1 VVKASDWRPSP
12 TTPLSSRHADPYLP
26 DERAYLYQIIQT
38 IGSGPDLDAI
48 LRGVVRLTTEAT
60 GCHASLIW
68 FLSEGRLVLRAS
80 SAPYEHLAGA
90 ISMEPGEGL
99 AGWVAKTRRSAFIT
113 EGALLDP
120 RTKYIP
126 EFEEERF
133 QSLVSVPM
141 GGRGGEV
148 MGVIS
153 LHAEAPHEFVRADL
167 DFLEHT
173 ASLIAGAVENARLY
187 EEAASRVSLLT
198 NLSRLL
204 QRISGAPSIEDVFTT
219 VSSGTRELLSAD
231 RAEVY
236 VRDADNQLRLRA
248 ADPIR
253 HDERAIDPGTFW
265 FDVSQDERA
274 PGGEGARLLATTL
287 WGDDAGPGTMSAPLI
302 AGEERLGVVVVS
314 APASIPG
321 ANTALA
327 AVATHTAVTI
337 KQHQLIGRLQD
348 TNVVKDL
355 FRALS
360 RADGRDGEVESMAE
374 RLGLD
379 FGAEHLVL
387 HVQPWHR
394 VRPAGKRRT
403 GRAAEGTKPAA
414 WRDLAGQI
422 EARLDARL
430 GALFDHDDRSLKAV
444 VALTDRTSDEVVTA
458 LKDIAFGEGK
468 ETPLTIG
475 VSNICRSRSSYP
487 QGFQE
492 AESAAAVGAL
502 IRAEPGVSTFEELGP
517 YRYALTVEA
526 DDARDRSQQRLGLL
540 VEYDQRRGTQ
550 LLDTLEGYLDH
561 RGNVVGTSR
570 ALFIHPNTLRQRLDR
585 IQRESGID
593 LEQED
598 WLSLAVATKV
608 VKLGRMRGSA
618 TRERGND
625 GR

>member
-1 VVKASDWRPSP
+1 MVRASDQRRSA
-12 TTPLSSRHADPYLP
+12 TTQGSSRHAHPSLP

-113 EGALLDP
+113 EGALQDP
-120 RTKYIP
+120 RTKYIA

-141 GGRGGEV
+141 FGRGGEV

-187 EEAASRVSLLT
+187 EEAAARVALLT
-198 NLSRLL
+198 DLSRLL
-204 QRISGAPSIEDVFTT
+204 QRIAGAPTIEDVFMT

-236 VRDADNQLRLRA
+236 LRDADNQLRLRA
-248 ADPIR
+248 ADPVR
-253 HDERAIDPGTFW
+253 YDERAIDPGTFW
-265 FDVSQDERA
+265 FDVSRHERA
-274 PGGEGARLLATTL
+274 RDGEGAQLLAAAL
-287 WGDDAGPGTMSAPLI
+287 WGDDAGHRTMAVPLI

-314 APASIPG
+314 APAPMPG
-321 ANTALA
+321 ADTALA
-327 AVATHTAVTI
+327 AVAAHTAVTVR
-337 KQHQLIGRLQD
+337 QHQLIGRLQD
-348 TNVVKDL
+348 TNVVKDF
-355 FRALS
+355 FRALC
-360 RADGRDGEVESMAE
+360 RADGPDGEVESMAE
-374 RLGLD
+374 RLGFDLE
-379 FGAEHLVL
+379 AEHLVL
-387 HVQPWHR
+387 HVQPWR
-394 VRPAGKRRT
+394 STRSAGRRRT
-403 GRAAEGTKPAA
+403 GRAAGGTKPAA
-414 WRDLAGQI
+414 WRDLAEQL
-422 EARLDARL
+422 EARLEARL
-430 GALFDHDDRSLKAV
+430 GSLFDHDDRSLQAV
-444 VALTDRTSDEVVTA
+444 VALADRTSDEVVIA
-458 LKDIAFGEGK
+458 LKDIACVEEK
-468 ETPLTIG
+468 ETPLSIG
-475 VSNICRSRSSYP
+475 ISNVCRTRSSYP
-487 QGFQE
+487 RGFEE
-492 AESAAAVGAL
+492 AAAAAAVGAL
-502 IRAEPGVSTFEELGP
+502 IRAEPGVSTYDELGP
-517 YRYALTVEA
+517 YRYALSVRA
-526 DDARDRSQQRLGLL
+526 GDSRDGSQQRLGLL
-540 VEYDQRRGTQ
+540 VDYDRRRDTQ

-561 RGNVVGTSR
+561 RGNVVATSR

-585 IQRESGID
+585 IRRVSGID
-593 LEQED
+593 LERED

-608 VKLGRMRGSA
+608 VKLARMRGSVA
-618 TRERGND
+618 PEGGTD
-625 GR
+625 G